1 MYQSNQAR
9 LLMQGRSSHQSVMP
23 ESKVL
28 KPLGTVGSVSTIT
41 ILILNA
47 LSLLALFISDDF
59 ELLAIAGL
67 FAFVAGGLFLS
78 RILSVGVGSRLL
90 AAGFTTFYLVGYPLS
105 AILLVLVPE
114 HSHPMLLQ
122 DRNTIM
128 RSFMVGLIGWQ
139 FWMLGYTILSQYRV
153 SSSRKNSFKNYQQN
167 SGQLLIAVASIGVV
181 CRLLVQLFTA
191 FSGSSA
197 ISAYGVIPST
207 LAGIGAAA
215 AAIVFWS
222 DHRWS
227 KGAFILIS
235 LYSISGLFGGMRSG
249 CILPWLTFIA
259 AGACLGKLSLIRTT
273 VLFFTIIAAV
283 VICYPL
289 LTAFKLL
296 MHDVRQTSAGWNRV
310 ARVSSVLEQLGDDD
324 QASSHSGSIYES
336 LHRVAT
342 RYSHLQ
348 YGGNIVTTGLRY
360 RGWLNGE
367 SLYQCVVT
375 FIPRSVW
382 PNKPV
387 IGLGKEAYHWMGY
400 TGKGMATVPLS
411 TDWYLNYG
419 FLGVIVGMSLSGCY
433 YSFIEKLLLSTDLT
447 LRAVGVSLVYPLAVA
462 GMGITGV
469 FTGTV
474 IPLCAMFGIC
484 TVVNAFWS
492 VGRRQ
497 RRDRLP
503 QDLKMLHCRKAAR
516 EQLHAA

>member
-215 AAIVFWS
+215 AAIDLVRS
-222 DHRWS
+222 
-227 KGAFILIS
+227 S
-235 LYSISGLFGGMRSG
+235 L
-249 CILPWLTFIA
+249 
-259 AGACLGKLSLIRTT
+259 
-273 VLFFTIIAAV
+273 
-283 VICYPL
+283 
-289 LTAFKLL
+289 
-296 MHDVRQTSAGWNRV
+296 
-310 ARVSSVLEQLGDDD
+310 E
-324 QASSHSGSIYES
+324 
-336 LHRVAT
+336 
-342 RYSHLQ
+342 
-348 YGGNIVTTGLRY
+348 
-360 RGWLNGE
+360 
-367 SLYQCVVT
+367 
-375 FIPRSVW
+375 
-382 PNKPV
+382 
-387 IGLGKEAYHWMGY
+387 
-400 TGKGMATVPLS
+400 
-411 TDWYLNYG
+411 
-419 FLGVIVGMSLSGCY
+419 
-433 YSFIEKLLLSTDLT
+433 
-447 LRAVGVSLVYPLAVA
+447 
-462 GMGITGV
+462 
-469 FTGTV
+469 
-474 IPLCAMFGIC
+474 
-484 TVVNAFWS
+484 
-492 VGRRQ
+492 
-497 RRDRLP
+497 
-503 QDLKMLHCRKAAR
+503 
-516 EQLHAA
+516 